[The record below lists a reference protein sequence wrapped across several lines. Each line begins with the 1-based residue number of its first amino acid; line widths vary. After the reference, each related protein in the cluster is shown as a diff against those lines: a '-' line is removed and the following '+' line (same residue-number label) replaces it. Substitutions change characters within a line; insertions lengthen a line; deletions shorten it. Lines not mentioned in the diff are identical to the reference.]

1 MRPERDR
8 RPTAT
13 NGEPARGISKA
24 IKIGPGVQGSADTS
38 VRCAWLRVHADLV
51 RSVDPSGQLSA
62 QLLDFADL
70 LEAAEAR
77 GWFE

>member
-1 MRPERDR
+1 VGG
-8 RPTAT
+8 TT
-13 NGEPARGISKA
+13 EPAQSSSKA
-24 IKIGPGVQGSADTS
+24 IESESSISDAGDQAL
-38 VRCAWLRVHADLV
+38 RCAWLRVHADLV

-70 LEAAEAR
+70 LEVAEAR